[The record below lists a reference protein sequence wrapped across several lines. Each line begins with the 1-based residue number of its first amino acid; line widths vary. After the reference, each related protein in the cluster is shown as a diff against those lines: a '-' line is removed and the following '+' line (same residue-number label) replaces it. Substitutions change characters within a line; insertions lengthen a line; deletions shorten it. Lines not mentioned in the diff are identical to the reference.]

1 MAYLL
6 DAGTLAEVL
15 RRVPSPSMVRR
26 LTSVPPRDRWTSVIS
41 VSQLLLAARRAGSRP
56 RLMQDVV
63 RLVAAVKVA
72 PFDMPAA
79 QMFAKLRAG
88 GSLPPGGSL
97 SASLPPGGS
106 LSASLPPGGSLGAS
120 SPPGGSLGASS
131 PPGGSLGSLAE
142 LDAPDDAMIAAIA
155 LANDFTL
162 VTRRPGDFARFPH
175 LRAESWI

>member
-15 RRVPSPSMVRR
+15 RSVPSQHLVRR

-41 VSQLLLAARRAGSRP
+41 VSQLLLAARRSGRTK
-56 RLMQDVV
+56 LMQDVI

-79 QMFAKLRAG
+79 QAFAKLRATVAPEG
-88 GSLPPGGSL
+88 
-97 SASLPPGGS
+97 
-106 LSASLPPGGSLGAS
+106 
-120 SPPGGSLGASS
+120 
-131 PPGGSLGSLAE
+131 
-142 LDAPDDAMIAAIA
+142 APDDVMIAAIA

-162 VTRRPGDFARFPH
+162 VTRRPGDFTRFPH
-175 LRAESWI
+175 LRAESWTA